1 MNSSE
6 KRRKQLLYQMK
17 KIYSDNRVPPAV
29 HPRYSN
35 AYASLYDEDEENVSG
50 TLGLRILLCI
60 LLFTA
65 FVTMD
70 YQEET
75 IANVNSSQIIHAI
88 ETNMTQI
95 PISKLSI

>member
-17 KIYSDNRVPPAV
+17 KIYSDDRVPPAV

-35 AYASLYDEDEENVSG
+35 AYSSLYDEDEENVSG

-70 YQEET
+70 YQEKT
-75 IANVNSSQIIHAI
+75 IANVNSSQIIHVI

-95 PISKLSI
+95 PVSKLSI